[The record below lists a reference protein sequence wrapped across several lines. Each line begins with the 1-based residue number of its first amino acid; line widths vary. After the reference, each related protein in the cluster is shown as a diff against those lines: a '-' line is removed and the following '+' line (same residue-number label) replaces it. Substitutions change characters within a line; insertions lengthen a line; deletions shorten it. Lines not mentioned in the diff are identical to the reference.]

1 MHLALF
7 VALSLSSVNSLVSS
21 WCDHSRIPSYTQS
34 PSSVIMGPNVREK
47 KEGEKMGSREEEKNG
62 REGKGGR
69 KEALPQTKIVHY
81 TTDLDH

>member
-1 MHLALF
+1 
-7 VALSLSSVNSLVSS
+7 
-21 WCDHSRIPSYTQS
+21 
-34 PSSVIMGPNVREK
+34 MGPNVREK
-47 KEGEKMGSREEEKNG
+47 REGEKMGSREEEKNG